1 MSDYLLSRAPR
12 VTTLFLAVI
21 AVLIV
26 AAPLAS
32 HDFWLIPHAFQL
44 APGEELVVSGQTS
57 SDFPTT
63 LSAVTPDRIAS
74 AVLLGADFDERI
86 SDLGVAETS
95 LRLRHRP
102 ERSGQAVVAVTVH
115 PRSIPESPE
124 SFRRYLTL
132 EGAPE
137 ALERY
142 EREGILPTDSIT
154 RSYAKYAKSLV
165 QVGEAGPAAYD
176 VEAGHPLE
184 FVPLTD
190 PSVAGEDNELRFRM
204 LLFGEPLPHAR
215 GHASVAE
222 SMTSE
227 SAYHHA
233 EFESD
238 AEGVFAIDAEAVGIW
253 NVRALYIL
261 PAPEDSGADWDVH
274 WATYVWSNG
283 GAGMR

>member
-1 MSDYLLSRAPR
+1 MSRGPRATAFLSAG
-12 VTTLFLAVI
+12 I
-21 AVLIV
+21 ALLIV

-44 APGEELVVSGQTS
+44 APGDELVVSGQTS

-63 LSAVTPDRIAS
+63 LSAVTPDRLAS
-74 AVLLGADFDERI
+74 AFLLGAGFEEEI
-86 SDLGVAETS
+86 ADLGVAETS

-102 ERSGQAVVAVTVH
+102 ERSGQAVVAVTIH
-115 PRSIPESPE
+115 ARSIPESPE

-142 EREGILPTDSIT
+142 EREGILPADSIT
-154 RSYAKYAKSLV
+154 RRYAKYAKSLV
-165 QVGEAGPAAYD
+165 QIGEAGPAAYD

-184 FVPLTD
+184 FMPLTD
-190 PSVAGEDNELRFRM
+190 PSAAAGGEELRFRM

-222 SMTSE
+222 SMISE
-227 SAYHHA
+227 TAYHHA
-233 EFESD
+233 EFETD
-238 AEGVFAIDAEAVGIW
+238 AEGVFAIDTNHAGIW

-261 PAPEDSGADWDVH
+261 PAPQDSGADWDVH

-283 GAGMR
+283 GPGMR